1 MKRNVIVLAMM
12 VSGLSLM
19 VWAGIE
25 NYRAHQQEQAKV
37 KALQAALNAA
47 EQQATSGSQDNSAAD
62 GNSGMP
68 DQQPLLGQQAPNF
81 TLVNLQ
87 GKKVSLADYRGKAVV
102 VDFWATWCGPC
113 RMEIP
118 WLVELNK
125 KYASQGLTVLGV
137 ATDTIDSDTGE
148 KNPQSAIAKF
158 AQQHSMDYPILLAD
172 MKVANQYGG
181 IDSIP
186 TTFFIDR
193 SGKVVAST
201 VGLAPRSDIEADI
214 QKALSTG
221 GTA

>member
-12 VSGLSLM
+12 VAGLSLM

-25 NYRAHQQEQAKV
+25 NYRANQQEQARV
-37 KALQAALNAA
+37 RALQSALNAA
-47 EQQATSGSQDNSAAD
+47 EAQANGSSQDG

-87 GKKVSLADYRGKAVV
+87 GKRVSLADYRGKAVV

-118 WLVELNK
+118 WLVQLNK

-148 KNPQSAIAKF
+148 KDPHSAIAKF
-158 AQQHSMDYPILLAD
+158 AQQHNMDYPILLAD

-186 TTFFIDR
+186 TTFFINR

-214 QKALSTG
+214 EKALSTG

>member
-12 VSGLSLM
+12 VAGLSLM

-25 NYRAHQQEQAKV
+25 NYRAHQQEQARV
-37 KALQAALNAA
+37 KALEAALNAA
-47 EQQATSGSQDNSAAD
+47 EAQANGSDQDNGEA
-62 GNSGMP
+62 GMP

-87 GKKVSLADYRGKAVV
+87 GKRVSLADYRGKAVV

-118 WLVELNK
+118 WLIQLNK

-137 ATDTIDSDTGE
+137 ATDPIDTGTGE
-148 KNPQSAIAKF
+148 THPRTEIAKF
-158 AQQHSMDYPILLAD
+158 VKKHGMDYPILIAD
-172 MKVANQYGG
+172 MKIANLYGG

-186 TTFFIDR
+186 TTFFINR

>member
-1 MKRNVIVLAMM
+1 VKRNAIVLVLM
-12 VSGLSLM
+12 VAGLSLM

-25 NYRAHQQEQAKV
+25 NYQSRRQAQAQV
-37 KALQAALNAA
+37 QSLQAALNNAEAQANAA
-47 EQQATSGSQDNSAAD
+47 SQND
-62 GNSGMP
+62 GNSPMP

-118 WLVELNK
+118 WLVQLDK
-125 KYASQGLTVLGV
+125 KYAAQGLTVLGV
-137 ATDTIDSDTGE
+137 ATDPIDTGTGE
-148 KNPQSAIAKF
+148 KNPHAAIAKF
-158 AQQHSMDYPILLAD
+158 VQQHNMHYPILMAD
-172 MKVANQYGG
+172 MKIANQYGG

-186 TTFFIDR
+186 TTFFINR

-201 VGLAPRSDIEADI
+201 VGLAPEQDIEADI

>member
-1 MKRNVIVLAMM
+1 MKRNVIVLVMM
-12 VSGLSLM
+12 VAGVSLM

-37 KALQAALNAA
+37 KSLQAALSAA
-47 EQQATSGSQDNSAAD
+47 EAQATGSSQDD

-68 DQQPLLGQQAPNF
+68 DQEPLLGQQAPNF
-81 TLVNLQ
+81 TLVDLHGN
-87 GKKVSLADYRGKAVV
+87 KVSLADYRGKAVV

-118 WLVELNK
+118 WLVDFNK
-125 KYASQGLTVLGV
+125 KYASQGLTVLGI
-137 ATDTIDSDTGE
+137 ATDTIDSNTGE
-148 KNPQSAIAKF
+148 QNPQTAIAKF
-158 AQQHSMDYPILLAD
+158 AQQHNMNYPILLANL
-172 MKVANQYGG
+172 KVANQYGG

-186 TTFFIDR
+186 TTFFINR

-201 VGLAPRSDIEADI
+201 VGLAPQSDIEADI

>member
-1 MKRNVIVLAMM
+1 MKRNVIVLVMM
-12 VSGLSLM
+12 VAGLGLM

-25 NYRAHQQEQAKV
+25 NYQAHKQEQAKV
-37 KALQAALNAA
+37 KSLQAALNSA
-47 EQQATSGSQDNSAAD
+47 EQQANADSQND
-62 GNSGMP
+62 GNSPMP
-68 DQQPLLGQQAPNF
+68 TQQPLLGQQAPNF

-87 GKKVSLADYRGKAVV
+87 GKKVTLADYRGKAVV

-118 WLVELNK
+118 WLIQLDK
-125 KYASQGLTVLGV
+125 KYASKGLTVLGV
-137 ATDTIDSDTGE
+137 ATDPIDTGTGE
-148 KNPQSAIAKF
+148 KNPHAEVAKF
-158 AQQHSMDYPILLAD
+158 AQQHNMNYPILMAD

-186 TTFFIDR
+186 TTFFINR

-201 VGLAPRSDIEADI
+201 VGLAPEQDIEADI

>member
-1 MKRNVIVLAMM
+1 MKRNIFVLAMM
-12 VSGLSLM
+12 ISGLGLM

-25 NYRAHQQEQAKV
+25 NYRAHQQEQARV
-37 KALQAALNAA
+37 HALQAALNAA
-47 EQQATSGSQDNSAAD
+47 EAQANSASSQDD

-68 DQQPLLGQQAPNF
+68 DGQPLLGQQAPNF
-81 TLVNLQ
+81 TLVDLQ

-118 WLVELNK
+118 WLVELDK

-148 KNPQSAIAKF
+148 KDPHSTIARF
-158 AQQHSMDYPILLAD
+158 VAQHHMEYPILMAD
-172 MKVANQYGG
+172 LKVANQYGG

-186 TTFFIDR
+186 TTFFINR

-201 VGLAPRSDIEADI
+201 VGLAPRGDIEADI

>member
-1 MKRNVIVLAMM
+1 MKRNVIVLALM

-37 KALQAALNAA
+37 QALQAALNAA
-47 EQQATSGSQDNSAAD
+47 ESQANGSSQDD

-118 WLVELNK
+118 WLVQLNK

-148 KNPQSAIAKF
+148 KNPQSTIAKF
-158 AQQHSMDYPILLAD
+158 AHQHSMDYPILLAD

-186 TTFFIDR
+186 TTFFINR

>member
-1 MKRNVIVLAMM
+1 MKRNVIVLSMM
-12 VSGLSLM
+12 VAGLALM
-19 VWAGIE
+19 VWSGIE
-25 NYRAHQQEQAKV
+25 NYRAHHQEQAKV
-37 KALQAALNAA
+37 QSLQAALNAA
-47 EQQATSGSQDNSAAD
+47 EQQANAASQND
-62 GNSGMP
+62 GNSPMP
-68 DQQPLLGQQAPNF
+68 SQQPLLGQQAPNF

-118 WLVELNK
+118 WLIQFDK
-125 KYASQGLTVLGV
+125 KYAAKGLTVLGV
-137 ATDTIDSDTGE
+137 ATDTIDTGTGE
-148 KNPQSAIAKF
+148 KDPHAAIANF
-158 AQQHSMDYPILLAD
+158 VQQHNMSYPILMAD
-172 MKVANQYGG
+172 MKVAHQYGG

-186 TTFFIDR
+186 TTFFINR

>member
-1 MKRNVIVLAMM
+1 MKRNIIVLAMM
-12 VSGLSLM
+12 ISGLSLM

-25 NYRAHQQEQAKV
+25 NYRAHQQEQARV
-37 KALQAALNAA
+37 SALQAALNAA
-47 EQQATSGSQDNSAAD
+47 EAQANSASSQDD

-68 DQQPLLGQQAPNF
+68 DEQPLLGQQAPNF
-81 TLVNLQ
+81 TLVDLQ

-118 WLVELNK
+118 WLVELDK

-148 KNPQSAIAKF
+148 KDPHSTIARF
-158 AQQHSMDYPILLAD
+158 VAQHHMEYPILMAD
-172 MKVANQYGG
+172 LKVANQYGG

-186 TTFFIDR
+186 TTFFINR

-201 VGLAPRSDIEADI
+201 VGLAPRGDIEADI